1 MPLSQQQQQQQ
12 EEEDED
18 DNTESSTNNC
28 LKDLNDTYYKS
39 VSNVE
44 AYLDDDDGG
53 GDDGKEKQ
61 QVKLSTVEEMLYE
74 VLHLNDGEDQNEI
87 QTRKS
92 ITSDTDEASTA
103 YKLRDSI
110 QQQQQPLSQ
119 QPHYTYPCK
128 DGYNELPINPV
139 HWPQRP
145 LMIRPAYNSSTKI
158 IGIVSTTNI

>member
-12 EEEDED
+12 QQQQNED

-28 LKDLNDTYYKS
+28 LKDLKDTYYKS

-53 GDDGKEKQ
+53 GGGDGKEKQ

-92 ITSDTDEASTA
+92 IASDTDGASTA

-110 QQQQQPLSQ
+110 QQQPLSQ
-119 QPHYTYPCK
+119 QQPHTYPCK

-158 IGIVSTTNI
+158 IGIVSTPNI